1 MLPVKVLTCLL
12 FVFLFY
18 SNMFLPSVITVV
30 IRLCAL
36 FIRTCVYLFA
46 FLCIC
51 LYFCTCVF
59 FLNFSYKFFVH
70 AFFASLKKVN

>member
-36 FIRTCVYLFA
+36 FISPMCVFVRLFMYLFV
-46 FLCIC
+46 FLYMC
-51 LYFCTCVF
+51 FFFKF
-59 FLNFSYKFFVH
+59 FL
-70 AFFASLKKVN
+70 